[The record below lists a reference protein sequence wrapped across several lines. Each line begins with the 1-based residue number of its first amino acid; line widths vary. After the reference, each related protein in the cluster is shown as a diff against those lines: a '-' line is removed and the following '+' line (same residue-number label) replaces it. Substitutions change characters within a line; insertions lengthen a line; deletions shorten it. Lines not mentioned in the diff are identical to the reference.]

1 MSRNL
6 LGNEVL
12 IKTESIRLD
21 IQVLRGLAVLAVL
34 LFHGKESL
42 FPQGYLGVD
51 VFFVVS
57 GFVVTPLIQR
67 IFLHTQPEKISFW
80 GKMIEFY
87 RRRFFRLAPALAVTL
102 VISAFVIFLFA
113 PTSDH
118 MNFTKQGIATILIF
132 GNLGALVYSGDY
144 FNPNPN
150 PLIHT
155 WSLSVEEQIYFFLP
169 LILGL
174 ITWRFKSK
182 SKVASI
188 SLWIIGTLS
197 LISFLKPEIMLSAYS
212 ALGIRQAEQFSFYS
226 PIDRIWQ
233 FAIGGIGYFL
243 LSSPNHSK
251 KSAGKINIILASSL
265 LLILFGPMNLGLK
278 SGSIVVS
285 MITLAVIYFESLI
298 SLPKIVQSKLAWLGD
313 RSYSIYLIH
322 MPLLYIAK
330 LSPVIAIPFLENRII
345 QSSLAVVLSIVLGS
359 YCYTKVENR
368 FRIQGNGRK
377 LSGARTLGSILL
389 FIFLPLCIFSS
400 FSHAISKDY
409 WGFNKHIAKPHS
421 PIDYATGCLDEG
433 ELVNLCINRIHKSD
447 KTVLLIGDSHAGH
460 LSLAVREAA
469 KNANWNS
476 IYARTGDI
484 ENIESRGEDSLSNP
498 DFDEFLRW
506 VSKTKPQLIIISEY
520 IDRDTSQMQ
529 FKRGLLRLKKI
540 VPQLLIV
547 ENNPVW
553 PDEKF
558 NFSSPLITPYV
569 PVKNFAITDM
579 DISNK
584 PYSDRIAKWSKENG
598 ISSISLDSL
607 FCNEV
612 ECRRYSTAG
621 WLYIDTHH
629 FSVEGAK
636 LAIPQIEAFLQ
647 QLNSVTS
654 LPPVNSRG

>member
-1 MSRNL
+1 
-6 LGNEVL
+6 
-12 IKTESIRLD
+12 
-21 IQVLRGLAVLAVL
+21 
-34 LFHGKESL
+34 
-42 FPQGYLGVD
+42 
-51 VFFVVS
+51 
-57 GFVVTPLIQR
+57 
-67 IFLHTQPEKISFW
+67 
-80 GKMIEFY
+80 
-87 RRRFFRLAPALAVTL
+87 
-102 VISAFVIFLFA
+102 
-113 PTSDH
+113 
-118 MNFTKQGIATILIF
+118 
-132 GNLGALVYSGDY
+132 
-144 FNPNPN
+144 
-150 PLIHT
+150 
-155 WSLSVEEQIYFFLP
+155 
-169 LILGL
+169 
-174 ITWRFKSK
+174 
-182 SKVASI
+182 
-188 SLWIIGTLS
+188 
-197 LISFLKPEIMLSAYS
+197 
-212 ALGIRQAEQFSFYS
+212 
-226 PIDRIWQ
+226 
-233 FAIGGIGYFL
+233 
-243 LSSPNHSK
+243 
-251 KSAGKINIILASSL
+251 
-265 LLILFGPMNLGLK
+265 
-278 SGSIVVS
+278 
-285 MITLAVIYFESLI
+285 
-298 SLPKIVQSKLAWLGD
+298 
-313 RSYSIYLIH
+313 
-322 MPLLYIAK
+322 
-330 LSPVIAIPFLENRII
+330 
-345 QSSLAVVLSIVLGS
+345 
-359 YCYTKVENR
+359 
-368 FRIQGNGRK
+368 
-377 LSGARTLGSILL
+377 L